1 MPNFREIA
9 SRTLSL
15 SDLMAGRE
23 KITTEQLIGQTVTV
37 TEFDFVTITDAKGKE
52 KTFPVL
58 LFKEFPNA
66 FYCGGALLA
75 KMCMAWVAEY
85 DGDVAAASNALAD
98 EGGVEIHFTAGKTKS
113 GNNLTNITVL

>member
-1 MPNFREIA
+1 MSFREIA
-9 SRTLSL
+9 AKTLSL
-15 SDLMAGRE
+15 SDLMTGRE

-37 TEFDFVTITDAKGKE
+37 TEFDFATITDRGEE

-58 LFKEFPNA
+58 IFKELPNNY
-66 FYCGGALLA
+66 YCGGTLLA

-98 EGGVEIHFTAGKTKS
+98 EGGVQIRFTAGKTKS

>member
-1 MPNFREIA
+1 MSFREIA
-9 SRTLSL
+9 AKTLSL

-23 KITTEQLIGQTVTV
+23 KVTTDELIGKTVTV
-37 TEFDFVTITDAKGKE
+37 TEFDFATITDRGEE

-58 LFKEFPNA
+58 LFKELPDKY
-66 FYCGGALLA
+66 YCGGTLLA
-75 KMCMAWVAEY
+75 KMCMAWAAEY

-98 EGGVEIHFTAGKTKS
+98 EGGVQIRFTAGKTKS